1 MSKINSK
8 QWHRY
13 GYNSYRS
20 ISPETKYLEG
30 FSIDTMIEKSKMLDR
45 EFVIISGPTNSGKT
59 YRALQYLKSAT
70 SGVYLGPLR
79 LLALEVSDEL
89 NKDGVSCNLLTGE
102 ENIPVFGAQLT
113 ASTIE
118 MCDLSA
124 EYDVAVIDE
133 CQMIGD
139 RDRGHQWT
147 KAILGVRAKKVILCT
162 AEEAKGLLKGLL
174 KKIGAK
180 VEIVQC
186 NRLCPLEYGGVIRNI
201 KDVEPGDCLVTFS
214 RKNVL
219 AIAAALE
226 RIGVKA
232 SMIYGALPPASRREE
247 VRRFTEGE
255 TKVVV
260 ATDAIGMGV
269 SLPIRRVVFCQ
280 TEKFDGISVRN
291 LKTTEIL
298 QIAGR
303 AGRFGKYPV
312 GYVCTMKNPQLI
324 EDALFKTPELLSEI
338 KIPFPIEAIDT
349 DYDLL
354 ALLKAWNNLP
364 TQSGKRANMAS
375 TIKLYETIRPL
386 ITEKVDKRLLFS
398 LITCPIDENNN
409 SLVAYWVL
417 CCRAVLKGLECP
429 RPSFGTKSL
438 ANCELMYKAYDIR
451 HQVLRRIGVEDDS
464 IEQKEALCEKIN
476 TFLKAEKSAFLLRC
490 SRCGKPLPV
499 GYSYGM
505 CNACYRALEERKYGY
520 VF

>member
-1 MSKINSK
+1 MNKTDPK
-8 QWHRY
+8 QWMQRGH
-13 GYNSYRS
+13 NSYRS
-20 ISPETKYLEG
+20 VSPETKFLEG
-30 FSIDTMIEKSKMLDR
+30 FTLDTLIAKSKNLDR
-45 EFVIISGPTNSGKT
+45 EFIVLSGPTNSGKT
-59 YRALQYLKSAT
+59 YRALQYLKAAT

-79 LLALEVSDEL
+79 LLALEISDEL

-102 ENIPVFGAQLT
+102 ESIQVFGAQIT

-118 MCDLSA
+118 MCDFSA
-124 EYDVAVIDE
+124 QYDVAVIDE

-162 AEEAKGLLKGLL
+162 AGEAKGFLKGLL
-174 KKIGAK
+174 KRIGAK

-186 NRLCPLEYGGVIRNI
+186 ERLCPLEFGGVIKNI
-201 KDVEPGDCLVTFS
+201 RDVEPGDCLVAFS
-214 RKNVL
+214 RKSVL

-255 TKVVV
+255 TTVVV

-269 SLPIRRVVFCQ
+269 SLPIRRIIFCQ
-280 TEKFDGISVRN
+280 TEKFDGITMRN

-312 GYVCTMKNPQLI
+312 GYVCAMKNPDLI
-324 EDALFKTPELLSEI
+324 ESALYKTPEIVSEI
-338 KIPFPIEAIDT
+338 KIPFPLEAIDT
-349 DYDLL
+349 DFDLL
-354 ALLKAWNNLP
+354 TLLKAWSHLP
-364 TQSGKRANMAS
+364 AQSGKRADVSS

-386 ITEKVDKRLLFS
+386 ISAKTDKHLLFS

-409 SLVAYWVL
+409 ALIMYWVM

-429 RPSFGTKSL
+429 HPTYGTKTL

-451 HQVLRRIGVEDDS
+451 HQVLRRVGIEDDS
-464 IEQKEALCEKIN
+464 TKQKEELCEKIN
-476 TFLKAEKSAFLLRC
+476 EFLKAEKSAFLLRC

-499 GYSYGM
+499 GFSYGM
-505 CNACYRALEERKYGY
+505 CTACYRTLEERRMNYD
-520 VF
+520 F